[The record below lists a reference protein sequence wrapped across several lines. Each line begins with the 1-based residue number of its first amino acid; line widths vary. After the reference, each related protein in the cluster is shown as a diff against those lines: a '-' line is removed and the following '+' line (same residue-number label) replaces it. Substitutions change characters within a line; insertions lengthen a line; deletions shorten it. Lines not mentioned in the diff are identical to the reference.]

1 MMTPK
6 IFDEF
11 ANILTGMYNGRF
23 NEVHS
28 NMKTLDERP
37 SQRSSSLP
45 PAAWNQDWTTPQ
57 ETTPL
62 LNNILEA

>member
-1 MMTPK
+1 VK

-23 NEVHS
+23 NGVYS
-28 NMKTLDERP
+28 NTETLDESP

-57 ETTPL
+57 ETTPPL
-62 LNNILEA
+62 INILEA